1 MKIQCLFLLSILPL
15 HAQSTGYEA
24 AVQNDNPEIDATN
37 NINFINTYKSSHIP
51 DLLNSVSLLS
61 NLNNTFW
68 RLKFYKHTGEG
79 VIEKITASFISNDIS
94 ISIYPYNKN
103 TQNEK
108 HYTYRLT
115 LIQTLNPNE
124 AIFSYD
130 HQGTLLFMYIRLV
143 MPHLLAIHMSGSFE
157 EIKQAPSLSLEKI
170 GIFLL
175 E

>member
-1 MKIQCLFLLSILPL
+1 M
-15 HAQSTGYEA
+15 GYEA
-24 AVQNDNPEIDATN
+24 TVQNNNPEIDTTN
-37 NINFINTYKSSHIP
+37 NISFITTYKSSHIP
-51 DLLNSVSLLS
+51 DLVNSISLLS

-68 RLKFYKHTGEG
+68 RLKFYKHTGKG
-79 VIEKITASFISNDIS
+79 VIEKITASFISNNIS

-115 LIQTLNPNE
+115 LIQALNPNE

-130 HQGTLLFMYIRLV
+130 YQGTLSFMYIRLV
-143 MPHLLAIHMSGSFE
+143 MPNLLAIHMAGSFE
-157 EIKQAPSLSLEKI
+157 EIKKTPSLSLEKI

>member
-1 MKIQCLFLLSILPL
+1 MKISCLFLLSILPL
-15 HAQSTGYEA
+15 HAQST
-24 AVQNDNPEIDATN
+24 AVQNNSPEIEAAN
-37 NINFINTYKSSHIP
+37 NINVINAYKSSHIP
-51 DLLNSVSLLS
+51 DLLNCVSLLS

-68 RLKFYKHTGEG
+68 RLKFYQYTGEG
-79 VIEKITASFISNDIS
+79 VIEKITVSFTGNDIS

-103 TQNEK
+103 EQNEI
-108 HYTYRLT
+108 HYIHRLT
-115 LIQTLNPNE
+115 LIQTLNLNE

-130 HQGTLLFMYIRLV
+130 YQGTLSFMYIRLV
-143 MPHLLAIHMSGSFE
+143 MPHLLAIHTAGSFE